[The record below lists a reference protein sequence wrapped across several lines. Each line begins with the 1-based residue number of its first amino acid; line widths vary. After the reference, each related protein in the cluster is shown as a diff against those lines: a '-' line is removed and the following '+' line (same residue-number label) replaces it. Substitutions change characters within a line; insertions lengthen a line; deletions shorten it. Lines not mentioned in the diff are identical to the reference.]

1 LTTVTDTAVDD
12 GAINLVASNSVLS
25 SYPPLINLVDA
36 VNQVNIHSD
45 TLNINS
51 TNIGSGSI
59 EPIVVDVDTRIHLTF
74 TSDTAYI
81 INLNNTALTSS
92 GEIVDVIS
100 DRIQSSDRALTTG
113 LAAFDEGINYDATL
127 SNTADIFSV
136 LSPDERTTQ
145 TDSNDTFRIT
155 SLVPDVPSLI
165 RTKEGWIF
173 SRANYQLDDPEEENK
188 DKEKTHTRKRDNKD
202 KGEKRVE
209 WYLEGFK
216 YRTPDVK

>member
-1 LTTVTDTAVDD
+1 MTTVTDTAVDD

-59 EPIVVDVDTRIHLTF
+59 EPIVVDVDTGIHLTF

-113 LAAFDEGINYDATL
+113 LAAFDEGIN
-127 SNTADIFSV
+127 S
-136 LSPDERTTQ
+136 E
-145 TDSNDTFRIT
+145 
-155 SLVPDVPSLI
+155 
-165 RTKEGWIF
+165 
-173 SRANYQLDDPEEENK
+173 
-188 DKEKTHTRKRDNKD
+188 
-202 KGEKRVE
+202 
-209 WYLEGFK
+209 
-216 YRTPDVK
+216 